1 MENLQ
6 AIQTEINEVSDKN
19 KIFSTIES
27 LLYVTGEPM
36 KLKDISEII
45 GCKASLTKNLLKEMS
60 YLYND
65 EIRGIKLISMNDEY
79 QFVTKPENSEYIEKL
94 LGSNSRQ
101 ALSQASLETLAIV
114 AYKQPITRIEIDDIR
129 GVKSD
134 SAVAKLIEK
143 SLIKE
148 VGRLEAPGRPILYST
163 TDEFLKQFGIENT
176 KELPELQEIVYKY
189 INEKETEDGS
199 DNASEDSSMS

>member
-1 MENLQ
+1 MEKLQ
-6 AIQTEINEVSDKN
+6 AIQTEIKEVSEKN
-19 KIFSTIES
+19 KIFSIIES
-27 LLYVTGEPM
+27 LLFVTGEPM

-45 GCKASLTKNLLKEMS
+45 GCKNNLTKSLLKEMS

-65 EIRGIKLISMNDEY
+65 ENRGIKLISMNDEY
-79 QFVTKPENSEYIEKL
+79 QLVTKSENSEYIERI
-94 LGSNSRQ
+94 LGNNSRQ

-189 INEKETEDGS
+189 INEKEVENND
-199 DNASEDSSMS
+199 DNTKENDS